1 MRFTASRDS
10 ASTRSTASAADHA
23 LIVQDLGKTFEKPDE
38 SVHTLKERALHP
50 FRRVTRERFQALR
63 DISFGVRKGE
73 FFGIVGRNGSG
84 KSTLLKCLAGI
95 YATDQGRVWVDGRLS
110 TFIELGVGFNPD
122 LAALDNV
129 VLNGIMLGLSP
140 REAKARYERVIE
152 FAELKEFEDLKL
164 KNYSSGM
171 HVRLAFSVAIQVDA
185 DILLIDEVLAVG
197 DASFQQKCFDV
208 FNEMR
213 DAGRTIV
220 FVTHDMSS
228 VNRFCHRALLL
239 ERGRAVMLGEPDKVA
254 DRYLSVNFDHTAA
267 VEAERQAATEGI
279 AEATAETEIPH
290 LGDGKAR
297 IEEVWL
303 EDDFGSRQTS
313 VGREQ
318 IASIR
323 VLVRFHDEVADPV
336 VQMSVEN
343 GEHVPIIVASTAER
357 TEHTGSFRDGD
368 RAVFIFNFGNM
379 MAPGRYFPR
388 ITIAHRGGG
397 LAIIDRYQR
406 EFSFVSIN
414 ARNTGG
420 VIDIPVHTDNWMLES
435 GQSVGETVR

>member
-1 MRFTASRDS
+1 MAIATTRRSVRHERRGS
-10 ASTRSTASAADHA
+10 AHA
-23 LIVQDLGKTFEKPDE
+23 LIVAEVNKSFQKPE
-38 SVHTLKERALHP
+38 EVTHTLKERALHP
-50 FRRVTRERFQALR
+50 LRRVKHTRFQALR
-63 DISFGVRKGE
+63 DISFAVRKGE

-95 YATDQGRVWVDGRLS
+95 YAVDSGRIWVDGRLS

-140 REAKARYERVIE
+140 REARARYERVME
-152 FAELKEFEDLKL
+152 FAELEEFEDLKL

-197 DASFQQKCFDV
+197 DAAFQQKCFDV

-213 DAGRTIV
+213 DAGKTIV
-220 FVTHDMSS
+220 FVTHDMSA

-239 ERGRAVMLGEPDKVA
+239 ERGRAVVLGEPDKVA
-254 DRYLSVNFDHTAA
+254 DRYLTVNFDHAAAMEAEVKAA
-267 VEAERQAATEGI
+267 VGGPEQVTRESDVQQ
-279 AEATAETEIPH
+279 
-290 LGDGKAR
+290 LGDGKASVV
-297 IEEVWL
+297 EVWL
-303 EDDFGSRQTS
+303 EDDNGNRVSS
-313 VGREQ
+313 VAREQ
-318 IASIR
+318 VASVR
-323 VLVRFHDEVADPV
+323 ALVEFHDDVKDPV
-336 VQMSVEN
+336 VELAIEN
-343 GEHVPIIVASTAER
+343 DEHVPIIVASTAER
-357 TEHTGSFRDGD
+357 TEHTGAFTRGD
-368 RAVFIFNFGNM
+368 RAVFLFNFGNL

-388 ITIAHRGGG
+388 LTVTHRGSG
-397 LAIIDRYQR
+397 LAVISRYQR

-420 VIDIPVHTDNWMLES
+420 VIDIPVHTDNWVLSRTRTPSELP
-435 GQSVGETVR
+435 

>member
-1 MRFTASRDS
+1 M
-10 ASTRSTASAADHA
+10 SAATTTDASEHA
-23 LIVQDLGKTFEKPDE
+23 LVVQNVNKTFEKPE
-38 SVHTLKERALHP
+38 EMTHTLKERALHP
-50 FRRVTRERFQALR
+50 LRRTRHERFQALT
-63 DISFGVRKGE
+63 DISFAVRKGE
-73 FFGIVGRNGSG
+73 FFGIVGRNGCG

-95 YATDQGRVWVDGRLS
+95 YATDSGKIWVDGRLS

-129 VLNGIMLGLSP
+129 ILNGIMLGLSP
-140 REAKARYERVIE
+140 KEARARYERVIE

-197 DASFQQKCFDV
+197 DAAFQQKCFDV

-220 FVTHDMSS
+220 FVTHDMSA

-239 ERGRAVMLGEPDKVA
+239 ERGRAVVLGEPDKVA
-254 DRYLSVNFDHTAA
+254 DRYLTINFDHSAA
-267 VEAERQAATEGI
+267 AEAE
-279 AEATAETEIPH
+279 AEATNDGLQHASVDTMGERF
-290 LGDGKAR
+290 GDGNAR
-297 IEEVWL
+297 IVEVWL
-303 EDDFGSRQTS
+303 EDDYGERKSS

-323 VLVRFHDEVADPV
+323 ALVEFHEEVIDPV
-336 VQMSVEN
+336 VQLSVEN
-343 GEHVPIIVASTAER
+343 GEHVPIIVASTEER
-357 TEHTGSFRDGD
+357 TEHTGRFGPGD
-368 RAVFIFNFGNM
+368 RAIFLFNFGNM

-388 ITIAHRGGG
+388 VTMTHRGSG

-420 VIDIPVHTDNWMLES
+420 VIDIPVHTDNWLLTA
-435 GQSVGETVR
+435 GEQIGEAVR

>member
-1 MRFTASRDS
+1 MRLKAQTPAAPGGSRPS
-10 ASTRSTASAADHA
+10 GADQA
-23 LIVQDLGKTFEKPDE
+23 LVVNDLSKTFEKPE
-38 SVHTLKERALHP
+38 EITHTLKERALHP
-50 FRRVTRERFQALR
+50 LRRTRHERFQALTG
-63 DISFGVRKGE
+63 ISFAVRKGE

-95 YATDQGRVWVDGRLS
+95 YAADQGRIWVDGRLS

-140 REAKARYERVIE
+140 REARARYERVIE

-171 HVRLAFSVAIQVDA
+171 HVRLAFSVAIQVEA

-197 DASFQQKCFDV
+197 DAAFQQKCFDV

-220 FVTHDMSS
+220 FVTHDMSA

-254 DRYLSVNFDHTAA
+254 DRYLAVNFDHTAA
-267 VEAERQAATEGI
+267 LEAEAAAVRGLE
-279 AEATAETEIPH
+279 EATAETEVRGF
-290 LGDGKAR
+290 GDGKAR
-297 IEEVWL
+297 IIEVWL
-303 EDDFGSRQTS
+303 EDDDGNRATS
-313 VGREQ
+313 VAREQ
-318 IASIR
+318 MASIR
-323 VLVRFHDEVADPV
+323 ALVEFNEDVADPV
-336 VQMSVEN
+336 VELGVEN

-357 TEHTGSFRDGD
+357 TEHTGRFKRGD
-368 RAVFIFNFGNM
+368 RAIFLFNFGNL

-388 ITIAHRGGG
+388 LTITHRGGG
-397 LAIIDRYQR
+397 LAVIARYQR
-406 EFSFVSIN
+406 EFSFISIN

-420 VIDIPVHTDNWMLES
+420 VIDIPVHTDNWLLDAS
-435 GQSVGETVR
+435 PRVGEAVR

>member
-1 MRFTASRDS
+1 VRLTASRAAARSS
-10 ASTRSTASAADHA
+10 AVEHA
-23 LIVQDLGKTFEKPDE
+23 LVLQNVSKTFVKPE
-38 SVHTLKERALHP
+38 EITHTLKERALHP
-50 FRRVTRERFQALR
+50 LRRTRHESFNALTE
-63 DISFGVRKGE
+63 ISFAVRKGE

-84 KSTLLKCLAGI
+84 KSTLLKCMAGI
-95 YATDQGRVWVDGRLS
+95 YATDQGKIWVDGRLS

-140 REAKARYERVIE
+140 KEARSRYQRVIE

-171 HVRLAFSVAIQVDA
+171 HVRLAFSVAIQVEA

-197 DASFQQKCFDV
+197 DAAFQQKCFDV

-220 FVTHDMSS
+220 FVTHDMSA

-239 ERGRAVMLGEPDKVA
+239 ERGRSVVLGEPDKVA
-254 DRYLSVNFDHTAA
+254 DRYLAVNFDHTAA
-267 VEAERQAATEGI
+267 LEAETAAAQSGVEV
-279 AEATAETEIPH
+279 ATAETEVGRF
-290 LGDGKAR
+290 GDGKAR
-297 IEEVWL
+297 IVEVWL
-303 EDDFGSRQTS
+303 EDDDGNRVSS
-313 VGREQ
+313 VARETV
-318 IASIR
+318 ASIR
-323 VLVRFHDEVADPV
+323 ALVEFRDEVADPV
-336 VQMSVEN
+336 VELAVEN

-357 TEHTGSFRDGD
+357 TDHTGRFSKGD
-368 RAVFIFNFGNM
+368 RTIFLFNFGNL

-388 ITIAHRGGG
+388 VTMTHRGGG
-397 LAIIDRYQR
+397 LAVIDRYQR
-406 EFSFVSIN
+406 DFSFISIN

-420 VIDIPVHTDNWMLES
+420 VIDIPVHTDNWLLDTAAPEL
-435 GQSVGETVR
+435 GEAIR